1 VHNKWKIVASAA
13 LILAGA
19 SVATAKSSD
28 VPTINLQNGC
38 RAAAAELIATFGNQT
53 NDPYDGCMSD
63 EQAGRD
69 QLVKDWD
76 SFPALAKR
84 FCVQPKAYLPSYV
97 EWLTC
102 LELTRDVMKM
112 RKEASQAAGPGGKSA
127 TSREC
132 PVVKFGDDGNIIFV
146 IAC

>member
-1 VHNKWKIVASAA
+1 LLNKWKIVASAV
-13 LILAGA
+13 LIFAGA
-19 SVATAKSSD
+19 SATTAKSSD
-28 VPTINLQNGC
+28 VPTINLQKGC

-76 SFPALAKR
+76 AFPALAKR
-84 FCVQPKAYLPSYV
+84 FCVQPRAYLPSYV

-102 LELTRDVMKM
+102 LEMTRDVIKI
-112 RKEASQAAGPGGKSA
+112 RKEASQAVDKGGKPA
-127 TSREC
+127 TPRQC
-132 PVVKFGDDGNIIFV
+132 PVVKFGDDGNISYV